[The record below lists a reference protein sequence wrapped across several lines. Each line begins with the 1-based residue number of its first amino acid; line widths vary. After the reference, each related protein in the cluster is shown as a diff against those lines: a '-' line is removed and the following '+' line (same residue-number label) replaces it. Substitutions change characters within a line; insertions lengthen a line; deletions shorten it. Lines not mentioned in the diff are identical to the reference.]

1 MKKILHELY
10 MSERWSELSENTPE
24 DPFKTLEHMMKVL
37 PLRKNIKEL
46 VDPKIQTGPSYP

>member
-1 MKKILHELY
+1 